1 MSSRKD
7 RKVSQHDI
15 DRLYRIQRERCGC
28 CGTWIT
34 KQAALD
40 HNHQTGATRGLLCRS
55 CNIAEGTIL
64 KTGLT
69 PRAFAERLEQ
79 YLKNPPANDLELE

>member
-1 MSSRKD
+1 MSSRKVRGITQD
-7 RKVSQHDI
+7 VI
-15 DRLYRIQRERCGC
+15 DRLYAIQRERCGC

-40 HNHQTGATRGLLCRS
+40 HNHVTGATRGLLCRS
-55 CNIAEGTIL
+55 CNVAEGAIL

-69 PRAFAERLEQ
+69 PSAFAQRLEV
-79 YLKNPPANDLELE
+79 YLENPPATDLELE